1 MKVQEPIKL
10 VLLRHGKTQYNIDKK
25 FCGWTDIELGEIGK
39 KEAQQAGEILK
50 KNNFHFDIAY
60 TSVLKRAIST
70 TQIALNAM
78 GGSAAAVVQHWRLNE
93 RCYGALQGL
102 RHGEMAQKFGE
113 EQVFAWRR
121 SFDARPP
128 QLEKSDPR
136 YPGNDPKYSGLGENE
151 LPRGESLE
159 DTVKRV
165 MPCWEGEI
173 IPALK
178 SGKRVL
184 VCASGNS
191 LRAIVKIIDKIPR
204 DKIPL
209 LEIPTGKPLVYE
221 LGPGLEP
228 IRHYYLK

>member
-1 MKVQEPIKL
+1 MQETLKL
-10 VLLRHGKTQYNIDKK
+10 VLLRHGKTQFNIDKK
-25 FCGWTDIELGEIGK
+25 FTGWTDVELGEIGK
-39 KEAQQAGEILK
+39 KEAENAGALLG
-50 KNNFHFDIAY
+50 KNNFIFDIVY
-60 TSVLKRAIST
+60 TSMLKRAIAT
-70 TQIALNAM
+70 TQIALKAM
-78 GGSAAAVVQHWRLNE
+78 GAQATPVVENWRLNE

-102 RHGEMAQKFGE
+102 RHEEMAAKFGE
-113 EQVFAWRR
+113 AQVFKWRR
-121 SFDARPP
+121 SFDIRPP

-136 YPGNDPKYSGLGENE
+136 YPGNDPKYSGLSEDE

-165 MPCWEGEI
+165 MPCWEGKI

-184 VCASGNS
+184 VSASGNS
-191 LRAIVKIIDKIPR
+191 LRAIVKIIDKIPD

-221 LGPGLEP
+221 FGANLEP
-228 IRHYYLK
+228 MRHYYLE

>member
-1 MKVQEPIKL
+1 MRSTVKL

-25 FCGWTDIELGEIGK
+25 FCGWTDVELGPVGEN
-39 KEAQQAGEILK
+39 EARQAGRLLK
-50 KNNFHFDIAY
+50 KNGFEFDAAY
-60 TSVLKRAIST
+60 TSALRRAIDT
-70 TQIALNAM
+70 TKIALKEM
-78 GGSAAAVVQHWRLNE
+78 GAPKTPVVEHWRLNE

-102 RHGEMAQKFGE
+102 RHEEMAEKYGG
-113 EQVFAWRR
+113 EQVFKWRR

-136 YPGNDPKYSGLGENE
+136 YPGNDPKYSGLKENE

-159 DTVKRV
+159 DTINRV
-165 MPCWEGEI
+165 MPYWEGEI
-173 IPALK
+173 IPAVK

-184 VCASGNS
+184 VSASGNS
-191 LRAIVKIIDKIPR
+191 LRAIVKIIDKIPD

-221 LGPGLEP
+221 FGPGLAP
-228 IRHYYLK
+228 IRHYYLE